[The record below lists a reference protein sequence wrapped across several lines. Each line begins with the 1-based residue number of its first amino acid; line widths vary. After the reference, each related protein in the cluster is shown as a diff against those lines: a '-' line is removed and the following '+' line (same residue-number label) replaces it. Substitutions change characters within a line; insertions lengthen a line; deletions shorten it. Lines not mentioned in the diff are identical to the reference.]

1 MEFHQTANP
10 CLGCEYYNQPYW
22 SVMNPCKNC
31 YHNRTSNGV
40 DGYFITTTNTSNF
53 DPTTDTITITPEGE
67 YTFVRSGEWVHK
79 DNCEVRCS
87 ICNAL
92 IGIGTNLDE
101 VVENVNYC
109 PNCGANMKKINY
121 VPSKESEK

>member
-1 MEFHQTANP
+1 MEIQDNYNP
-10 CLGCEYYNQPYW
+10 CIGCEYYNKPYW
-22 SVMNPCKNC
+22 SIISPCKNC
-31 YHNRTSNGV
+31 PRNPMTS
-40 DGYFITTTNTSNF
+40 DFITTTNTSNF
-53 DPTTDTITITPEGE
+53 DPTTDTIIITPEGE

-109 PNCGANMKKINY
+109 PNCGAKMKKIKCI
-121 VPSKESEK
+121 PSKKVEE